1 MVLPAIL
8 EFRGKAEMVTRALPD
23 KGESAFLDRME
34 EIETTTLAQ
43 VQVEKAVN
51 LINEAAILP
60 TTVVLVASL
69 PGRITFWE
77 IVPGGSST

>member
-1 MVLPAIL
+1 L

-23 KGESAFLDRME
+23 EGESAFLERLKQ
-34 EIETTTLAQ
+34 IESTTLTEI
-43 VQVEKAVN
+43 QVEKAVN
-51 LINEAAILP
+51 LINEAVIFP
-60 TTVVLVASL
+60 STVVLVASL